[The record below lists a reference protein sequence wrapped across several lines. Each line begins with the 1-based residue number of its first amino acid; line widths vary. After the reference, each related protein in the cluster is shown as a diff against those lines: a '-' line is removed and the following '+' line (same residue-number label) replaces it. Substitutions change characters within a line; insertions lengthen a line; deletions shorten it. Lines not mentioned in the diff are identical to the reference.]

1 MTHEYKF
8 HFITDTNVDKVII
21 VNDDLTAKSL
31 QRLDDGKK
39 LVWNGTS
46 SENKINLLFLG
57 GEGQMEYKFNELFST
72 PLTLEYLRSLTNTY
86 FINYVVINVPKK
98 APQSVK
104 LTTLQF
110 PATLQ
115 NFFKMPNNIEM
126 LSFIPLDKLRLP
138 AGHQPSDYFKIG
150 FDPQGCSWAKQ
161 IKFRTPTREFLQ
173 NITEDDLKTI
183 LDTKIIVSC
192 YISKLVGAYDINR
205 EELQIF
211 KETLKS

>member
-110 PATLQ
+110 PATL
-115 NFFKMPNNIEM
+115 
-126 LSFIPLDKLRLP
+126 
-138 AGHQPSDYFKIG
+138 
-150 FDPQGCSWAKQ
+150 
-161 IKFRTPTREFLQ
+161 
-173 NITEDDLKTI
+173 
-183 LDTKIIVSC
+183 
-192 YISKLVGAYDINR
+192 
-205 EELQIF
+205 
-211 KETLKS
+211 